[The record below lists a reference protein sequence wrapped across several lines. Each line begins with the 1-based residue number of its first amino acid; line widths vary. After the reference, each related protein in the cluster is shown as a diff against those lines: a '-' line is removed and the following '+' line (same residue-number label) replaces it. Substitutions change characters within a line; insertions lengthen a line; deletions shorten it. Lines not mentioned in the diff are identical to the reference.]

1 MVSNYALNAT
11 AKKYRPSLSSLMQLC
26 EHNYLML
33 TKLLLNKN
41 QDVEKAG
48 DQYCFFIAEHLNYS
62 ITVKEVTRYTSL
74 VHIVQN
80 QPFSNDTSKNSID
93 KMLLPSM
100 IIRLYH
106 DARMAEVNSSQNIR
120 FIKPRYDYPNKK
132 MHLPDEK
139 QQVNQF
145 LKEWLQ
151 LCLQHGQVAVDL
163 TGLAEFSLNSGN
175 NKLIGD
181 VD

>member
-11 AKKYRPSLSSLMQLC
+11 TKKYRPNLSSLMQLC

-41 QDVEKAG
+41 HDIEKAG
-48 DQYCFFIAEHLNYS
+48 DQHSFFIAEHLNYS

-80 QPFSNDTSKNSID
+80 QQYSNDASKNSID

-100 IIRLYH
+100 VVRLYH

-139 QQVNQF
+139 QQVSQF

-151 LCLQHGQVAVDL
+151 LCLQHGQVSVDL
-163 TGLAEFSLNSGN
+163 SNLPSFILNTN
-175 NKLIGD
+175 NNNVIGD
-181 VD
+181 LD